1 MNIATVLEML
11 AESHKNYAASPV
23 AAVLPPV
30 DKHYL
35 VLEAIPGSTK
45 TETKLLD
52 ELAQSAAYLR
62 QFIPEGGL
70 TITV

>member
-1 MNIATVLEML
+1 
-11 AESHKNYAASPV
+11 
-23 AAVLPPV
+23 V

-35 VLEAIPGSTK
+35 VCEIIPGSTK

-52 ELAQSAAYLR
+52 ELKQTSAYLR
-62 QFIPEGGL
+62 EFIPEGGL